1 MNNVLTLR
9 GNRFEHRSRPS
20 GGGAIQ
26 LPGRS
31 CVRLDHLN
39 DLHNFLIEVRK
50 FWENNDVID
59 GVLVSVYYNRIVS
72 KSNRINGYLNS
83 IKNENSIDTVVGARF
98 NSDKNKHI
106 ITHFIS
112 RDNLDKTIKT
122 SKQVISMFGAF
133 FSKSGIS
140 TS

>member
-39 DLHNFLIEVRK
+39 LNF
-50 FWENNDVID
+50 
-59 GVLVSVYYNRIVS
+59 S
-72 KSNRINGYLNS
+72 
-83 IKNENSIDTVVGARF
+83 
-98 NSDKNKHI
+98 
-106 ITHFIS
+106 
-112 RDNLDKTIKT
+112 
-122 SKQVISMFGAF
+122 
-133 FSKSGIS
+133 
-140 TS
+140 